1 MPVTYDTLNI
11 PDPET
16 NEELL
21 ERLLT
26 EIKELE
32 MKYYNYDN
40 RDDKEDHILLSIEN
54 EITLKKSEYS
64 NAGGTF
70 D

>member
-1 MPVTYDTLNI
+1 MTVTYDTLNI

-21 ERLLT
+21 DRLLT

-32 MKYYNYDN
+32 MKYYNYEN
-40 RDDKEDHILLSIEN
+40 RDDKEDDILLSIEN
-54 EITLKKSEYS
+54 EITFKKSEYS
-64 NAGGTF
+64 DAGGTF

>member
-1 MPVTYDTLNI
+1 MSITYKI
-11 PDPET
+11 FEEPSSES

-21 ERLLT
+21 DRLLT

-32 MKYYNYDN
+32 MKYYNYEN
-40 RDDKEDHILLSIEN
+40 RDDKEDDILLSIEN

-64 NAGGTF
+64 DAGGTF